1 MALQDEPPF
10 LEKLVD
16 ALPQSWHDWLRDI
29 RENVNLK
36 LEVLNIFGT
45 ENQVIVTATE
55 NEDGTDKI
63 TLSTPQDIDTD
74 ADLRIGSLN
83 FGDPA
88 VNGTYRLIPSGTSL
102 NIERRESDAWVK
114 KGAFRP

>member
-10 LEKLVD
+10 LEKLVK
-16 ALPQSWHDWLRDI
+16 ALPISWHDWLRDI

-55 NEDGTDKI
+55 NEDGTQKI
-63 TLSTPQDIDTD
+63 TLSTPQDIDTE
-74 ADLRIGSLN
+74 ANLVVGSLYI
-83 FGDPA
+83 GDP
-88 VNGTYRLIPSGTSL
+88 NTDGSWWLTPSGSSL
-102 NIERRESDAWVK
+102 NVERRESSAWVK